1 MYRILRVNI
10 RWIHI
15 AVKWLL
21 HEYYIESIH
30 ISPFTMESWATVLWL
45 TRENA
50 TMPQTSFEIDE
61 KTSVALEHLKKVY
74 GVPSNAAV
82 VKRAL
87 AIALAASKFADQDYN
102 IHIRSEAN

>member
-1 MYRILRVNI
+1 MA
-10 RWIHI
+10 H
-15 AVKWLL
+15 KGK
-21 HEYYIESIH
+21 
-30 ISPFTMESWATVLWL
+30 T
-45 TRENA
+45 

-61 KTSVALEHLKKVY
+61 KTSTALEHLKRVY

-102 IHIRSEAN
+102 IHIRSEANGREQEIVLPQRF